1 MPVIEVY
8 VLRLLFRSTHLC
20 GLSETQSQKV
30 IIKYSTVYKEI
41 DMKKIILLLII
52 SMVILTDRPAYAMEL
67 IGGAGAG
74 AEDIVMSVS
83 SGSADQAASEKAAD
97 IGIKLPQISESD
109 TDKTIKEGVFVGTVN
124 VSGKTHDEAVNAVNS
139 YVSELGNTDI
149 TLVCVSGNTVSVHA
163 SELGLHWTNTDVIED
178 AVSLGRSG
186 NVIKRF
192 KEVADLKRTNKVYE
206 LALGIDEEL
215 AGSVIASKCTTY
227 DVEALNA
234 TMTRSNDAFQITAG
248 HDGLKVNVDESVRA
262 VADEVS
268 SKINGDP
275 LVINLVVDVDKPKGD
290 AETLGRLT
298 DVLGRFTTKFYS
310 SGKDR
315 VTNVANGCR
324 LINGTLLYPGEQI
337 SVSQTISPMTEENG
351 YALAGSYLNGLV
363 VESFGG
369 GICQVSTTLYQAV
382 LRAELQV
389 DERYN
394 HSMVV
399 NYVDHS
405 GDAAIAEG
413 IKDFK
418 FTNNLD
424 NPIYIDGYTTPD
436 KTITF
441 TIYGVETRPSN
452 RTLEF
457 ESVDLEEMEPE
468 GEKVVEDSSL
478 PAGSTRK
485 QSAHTGYRSE
495 LYKIVK
501 VDGVETDRVL
511 VNRSTYKAVPAI
523 LTVGTATD
531 DPNVKAIL
539 KDAISTQNIEYCM
552 AIASGQVPPQQIDPN
567 AAAMAA
573 LLAAQAAA
581 EQTTVENPPD

>member
-1 MPVIEVY
+1 MIGEKVKKRIYSFVLAGMLAVTTSSPVYAMSVLDTAIHAGSGGVSESSSVTEQTDRTKDSSESVSADASDGIGCSVPDKSAGKSGGTINEGVY
-8 VLRLLFRSTHLC
+8 AGSVDLS
-20 GLSETQSQKV
+20 GLSET
-30 IIKYSTVYKEI
+30 E
-41 DMKKIILLLII
+41 
-52 SMVILTDRPAYAMEL
+52 AM
-67 IGGAGAG
+67 
-74 AEDIVMSVS
+74 
-83 SGSADQAASEKAAD
+83 
-97 IGIKLPQISESD
+97 
-109 TDKTIKEGVFVGTVN
+109 T
-124 VSGKTHDEAVNAVNS
+124 AVNN
-139 YVSELGNTDI
+139 YVTSLGDAQI
-149 TLVCVSGNTVSVHA
+149 TLNCVSGNQVTVPVS
-163 SELGLHWTNTDVIED
+163 SFGLHWENTGIITD
-178 AVSLGRSG
+178 ALSLGQTG

-192 KEVADLKRTNKVYE
+192 KELSDLKRTSKIYPVELSVDEKKVR
-206 LALGIDEEL
+206 
-215 AGSVIASKCTTY
+215 SVIASDCKKY
-227 DVEALNA
+227 DVEAQ
-234 TMTRSNDAFQITAG
+234 DALMSRNNGNFDITPG
-248 HDGLKVNVDESVRA
+248 HDGQAVNIDSSVNKIVSYFSDDYTGESATIDLA
-262 VADEVS
+262 VEVT
-268 SKINGDP
+268 
-275 LVINLVVDVDKPKGD
+275 KPKGD
-290 AETLGRLT
+290 TETLRSLT
-298 DVLGRFTTKFYS
+298 DILGQFTTRFYS

-315 VTNVANGCR
+315 VTNVTNGCR

-337 SVSQTISPMTEENG
+337 SVSDTISPMTEENG
-351 YALAGSYLNGLV
+351 YALAGSYLNGQV

-418 FTNNLD
+418 FTNNMD
-424 NPIYIDGYTTPD
+424 TPIYIDGYTTPD

-457 ESVDLEEMEPE
+457 ESVDLEEIEPT
-468 GEKVVEDSSL
+468 GGKVVADSSL
-478 PAGSTRK
+478 AAGSTRK
-485 QSAHTGYRSE
+485 QAAHIGYRSE

-501 VDGVETDRVL
+501 IDGVETERTK
-511 VNRSTYKAVPAI
+511 VNSSTYQAVPAT

-539 KDAISTQNIEYCM
+539 ESAIATQDIDYCQ
-552 AIASGQVPPQQIDPN
+552 AIASGQIAPAPTTDTTLTPEVL
-567 AAAMAA
+567 AA
-573 LLAAQAAA
+573 LAEAAESPET

>member
-1 MPVIEVY
+1 MRLYKEMKKAIPVLLSALLVLMSATPVFGMSILDSSIHAGAGEVHNTGNSTKKAEKTMGTDNESTAATD
-8 VLRLLFRSTHLC
+8 RSTGCTIPTRTAKNGNEVINDGVCADRIDLS
-20 GLSETQSQKV
+20 GLSETEAKTA
-30 IIKYSTVYKEI
+30 INNYIT
-41 DMKKIILLLII
+41 
-52 SMVILTDRPAYAMEL
+52 
-67 IGGAGAG
+67 
-74 AEDIVMSVS
+74 
-83 SGSADQAASEKAAD
+83 
-97 IGIKLPQISESD
+97 KLGE
-109 TDKTIKEGVFVGTVN
+109 
-124 VSGKTHDEAVNAVNS
+124 
-139 YVSELGNTDI
+139 TDI
-149 TLVCVSGNTVSVHA
+149 TLNCVSGNKVTVPLS
-163 SELGLHWTNTDVIED
+163 SMGLYWKNTDLVD
-178 AVSLGRSG
+178 QALSLGQSG
-186 NVIKRF
+186 NIIKRF
-192 KEVADLKRTNKVYE
+192 KELSDLRRTNKVYPVE
-206 LALGIDEEL
+206 LGVDEQKIKNIISSE
-215 AGSVIASKCTTY
+215 CTRY
-227 DVEALNA
+227 DVQAEDAL
-234 TMTRSNDAFQITAG
+234 MHRSNGSFNVTPG
-248 HDGLKVNVDESVRA
+248 HDGQS
-262 VADEVS
+262 
-268 SKINGDP
+268 
-275 LVINLVVDVDKPKGD
+275 VDVDASVSKISSLISEGNINGSITADLVIEVIKPKGD
-290 AETLGRLT
+290 TETLQSLT
-298 DVLGRFTTKFYS
+298 DVLGTFTTRFYS

-351 YALAGSYLNGLV
+351 YALAGSYLNGKV

-424 NPIYIDGYTTPD
+424 KPVYIDGYTTPD

-457 ESVDLEEMEPE
+457 ESVDLAEIEPE
-468 GEKVVEDSSL
+468 GERVVADSSL
-478 PAGSTRK
+478 PAGSTKK
-485 QSAHTGYRSE
+485 QSAHIGYKSE

-501 VDGVETDRVL
+501 VDGAETERTRV
-511 VNRSTYKAVPAI
+511 NTSTYQAVPAI

-531 DPNVKAIL
+531 DPSVKAIL
-539 KDAISTQNIEYCM
+539 DS
-552 AIASGQVPPQQIDPN
+552 AIATQDIAYCQSIVSGQAAPPVATPD
-567 AAAMAA
+567 AVLAA
-573 LLAAQAAA
+573 LAQAVSSPET

>member
-1 MPVIEVY
+1 
-8 VLRLLFRSTHLC
+8 
-20 GLSETQSQKV
+20 
-30 IIKYSTVYKEI
+30 
-41 DMKKIILLLII
+41 MKKIILFLII

-74 AEDIVMSVS
+74 AEGIVMSVS
-83 SGSADQAASEKAAD
+83 SGSTDQASSEKAAG
-97 IGIKLPQISESD
+97 IGVRLPKASD
-109 TDKTIKEGVFVGTVN
+109 NDPDKTIKEGVFVGSVN
-124 VSGKTHDEAVNAVNS
+124 ISGKTHDEAVNAVNS
-139 YVSELGNTDI
+139 YVAGLGNTDI
-149 TLVCVSGNTVSVHA
+149 TLVCVSGNTVPVHA
-163 SELGLHWTNTDVIED
+163 SELGLYWTNADVIED

-192 KEVADLKRTNKVYE
+192 KEVTDLKRTNKVYDLVLDVNDE
-206 LALGIDEEL
+206 LVNNII
-215 AGSVIASKCTTY
+215 SSKCTAY

-234 TMTRSNDAFQITAG
+234 TMSRSNDAFQITPG
-248 HDGLKVNVDESVRA
+248 HDGLKVNVEESVKA
-262 VADEVS
+262 VSDEIV
-268 SKINGDP
+268 SKISGDP

-290 AETLGRLT
+290 AETLGKLT
-298 DVLGRFTTKFYS
+298 DVLGRFTTRFYS

-424 NPIYIDGYTTPD
+424 DPIYIDGYTTPD

-457 ESVDLEEMEPE
+457 ESVDLEEIEPE

-485 QSAHTGYRSE
+485 QSAHTGYKSE
-495 LYKIVK
+495 FYKIVN

-511 VNRSTYKAVPAI
+511 VNRSTYNAVPAI

-531 DPNVKAIL
+531 DPNIKAIL
-539 KDAISTQNIEYCM
+539 KDAISTQNIEYCK
-552 AIASGQVPPQQIDPN
+552 AIASGQTPPQQVDAN
-567 AAAMAA
+567 AAALAA